1 MATLCPPAI
10 RERKNHVLCAKRQAA
25 WLKNKAFQPENDQ
38 GEENMSSRIP
48 VYFMGMDGWDRAVFA
63 TPDRRRFFKS
73 VELMPHPDFH
83 SLPESV
89 REALLRSLHDTDGPD
104 GEPGWPVPRETV

>member
-1 MATLCPPAI
+1 MKKTTILQLQKLLDEATESGLECGCQLAIYENGELVADLCS
-10 RERKNHVLCAKRQAA
+10 
-25 WLKNKAFQPENDQ
+25 
-38 GEENMSSRIP
+38 G
-48 VYFMGMDGWDRAVFA
+48 YT

-83 SLPESV
+83 SLPESD

-104 GEPGWPVPRETV
+104 GEPGWPVPREAVQWLP